1 MTINLR
7 KLNIKRQLKNLY
19 KIVTLIFFAVALSS
33 CINPFAPSLDKSGGD
48 SDIIGDQRTVEGIF
62 KNFRYAYVFKD
73 TLVYG
78 SLLADDFTFVYWNY
92 DQGISQTWGREE
104 DMRSTAGLFQA
115 SQNLDLIWNEVI
127 LSIGDSLVK
136 DISRGFILN
145 IIFNPSDVVRLQG
158 RVNLRIKRSTV
169 DDDWKIS
176 IWRDESN
183 Y

>member
-1 MTINLR
+1 M
-7 KLNIKRQLKNLY
+7 K
-19 KIVTLIFFAVALSS
+19 KIHYILFLFCILIFLQS
-33 CINPFAPSLDKSGGD
+33 CINPFAPSIDESNAN
-48 SDIIGDQRTVEGIF
+48 SDIIGDQKTVEGLF

-78 SLLADDFTFVYWNY
+78 NLLADDFTFIYWNY
-92 DQGISQTWGREE
+92 DQGTNQTWGREE

-115 SQNLDLIWNEVI
+115 AQNLDLIWNEVV
-127 LSIGDSLVK
+127 LTIGDTLIK

-145 IIFNPSDVVRLQG
+145 IIFSPADVVRLQG
-158 RVNLRIKRSTV
+158 RVNLRIKRNSV

>member
-1 MTINLR
+1 M
-7 KLNIKRQLKNLY
+7 KKNY
-19 KIVTLIFFAVALSS
+19 HIITLLFLFAFLQS
-33 CINPFAPSLDKSGGD
+33 CINPFAPSIDDSNIN
-48 SDIIGDQRTVEGIF
+48 SDIIGDQKTVEGIF

-78 SLLADDFTFVYWNY
+78 NLLADDFTFVYWNY
-92 DQGISQTWGREE
+92 DQGTNQTWGREE

-115 SQNLDLIWNEVI
+115 AQNLDLIWNEVVI
-127 LSIGDSLVK
+127 SIGDTLLK

-145 IIFNPSDVVRLQG
+145 IIFSSSDIVRLQG
-158 RVNLRIKRSTV
+158 RVNLRIKRNSV
-169 DDDWKIS
+169 EDEWKIS

>member
-1 MTINLR
+1 MKKT
-7 KLNIKRQLKNLY
+7 LY
-19 KIVTLIFFAVALSS
+19 ILFIIFTFAILQS
-33 CINPFAPSLDKSGGD
+33 CINPFAPTLDDSNNT
-48 SDIIGDQRTVEGIF
+48 SDIIGDQKTVEGLF

-78 SLLADDFTFVYWNY
+78 NLLADDFTFVYWNY
-92 DQGISQTWGREE
+92 DQGTNRTWGREE

-115 SQNLDLIWNEVI
+115 AQNLDLIWNEVV
-127 LSIGDSLVK
+127 LSIGDSLIK

-145 IIFNPSDVVRLQG
+145 IVFSPSDVVRLQG
-158 RVNLRIKRSTV
+158 RVNLRIKRNSV
-169 DDDWKIS
+169 DDEWKIS